1 MSVPQ
6 KKEPDASQVV
16 SKPSL
21 PFGWSCHVSKSVPGR
36 CYYFN
41 RFTNA
46 KTWDL
51 GELLPGHSDHA
62 SLDTAALPQ
71 SQHRFQDY
79 HRKAVIDP
87 SHGTVVKQSQFVC
100 SADRPLPTD
109 RYSQQAST
117 MSAPPRPKRAKLLG
131 PPLEPLPG
139 DTVEKSEE
147 LSKLGVAELEALI
160 AAKKS
165 KLEEAV
171 KQANDNVN
179 NNDLCIETSSVESG
193 FSSMQEKEEVL
204 FVNSQSAPGNL
215 CTSRHDDDSDE
226 VSMKKNV
233 LSGASSDL
241 AMVIADQPSKLFLR
255 EKECKFSSESEN
267 ENDTEEEL

>member
-87 SHGTVVKQSQFVC
+87 SHGTVVNRGV
-100 SADRPLPTD
+100 
-109 RYSQQAST
+109 YSSVNFD
-117 MSAPPRPKRAKLLG
+117 SIP
-131 PPLEPLPG
+131 PPLFA
-139 DTVEKSEE
+139 D
-147 LSKLGVAELEALI
+147 LI
-160 AAKKS
+160 
-165 KLEEAV
+165 
-171 KQANDNVN
+171 
-179 NNDLCIETSSVESG
+179 
-193 FSSMQEKEEVL
+193 F
-204 FVNSQSAPGNL
+204 FP
-215 CTSRHDDDSDE
+215 H
-226 VSMKKNV
+226 
-233 LSGASSDL
+233 
-241 AMVIADQPSKLFLR
+241 FLT
-255 EKECKFSSESEN
+255 N
-267 ENDTEEEL
+267 